1 MPEIVNP
8 IDQKLEVNV
17 GDLVS
22 QVIES
27 RRHSLD
33 LVREQLSNI
42 CSKEVEAKNVS
53 IIFYTDPK
61 YGPSWVFTDDGIG
74 MDYSG
79 DMERPGRLDR
89 FLAIAY
95 GEHAGYEADE
105 FGHKGLGASL
115 SLNCKRL
122 EVKTNSRQTSKSHFA
137 FVDDPLDTLR
147 SGNQLNFTLV
157 PGAGINSPGTEVK
170 VLGYERGHGQNS
182 YSIEEVKRYLYF
194 YTIIGHTNDREMPT
208 IKLKINESEETLN
221 TGFPY
226 LVSKGETAWKTYT
239 LIEPIEFSDSVDGKE
254 VKVVLKGGFSIE
266 TANPNVTGPF
276 TLTPKTSGLFLGAR
290 GIPYIFLD
298 LNSYRGEFSG
308 IQYKFCRFVAEC
320 DELFNEMDF
329 SRGAYS
335 PGLVASTFEK
345 LLRKCFNRLGER
357 PEYKNYQKERERERQ
372 KQKVKSLDERKEAL
386 NSPVQK
392 FVFLKEEGTLLHRV
406 PENEHD
412 ALALL
417 WKLEGAGA
425 IPVEKFESL
434 EHTAQ
439 EGIDIIS
446 NFRLGEDS
454 DLQQLIPVEVE
465 DTFEEYFDHGH
476 NPNHTSVIICW
487 EMDNPDALNLEGTE
501 TPWLMYYN
509 AANRKIPILIMSKFD
524 SIEVKTRTD

>member
-8 IDQKLEVNV
+8 IDQKMEVNV
-17 GDLVS
+17 WDLVS

-42 CSKEVEAKNVS
+42 CSKEVESENVS
-53 IIFYTDPK
+53 IIFYSDPT

-74 MDYSG
+74 MDYTG
-79 DMERPGRLDR
+79 NMERPGRLDR
-89 FLAIAY
+89 FLSIAY
-95 GEHAGYEADE
+95 GGHAGYDADE

-115 SLNCKRL
+115 SLNCRRL
-122 EVKTNSRQTSKSHFA
+122 EVKTNSRQTGESYFA
-137 FVDDPLDTLR
+137 FVDHPLDTLR
-147 SGNQLNFTLV
+147 SGEQLNFKLV
-157 PGAGINSPGTEVK
+157 PGAGTNTPGTEVK
-170 VLGYERGHGQNS
+170 VLGYERGLGQNA
-182 YSIEEVKRYLYF
+182 YSIEEVRRYLFF
-194 YTIIGHTNDREMPT
+194 YTIVGHTKDREMPR
-208 IKLKINESEETLN
+208 IRLKVNEAEEMLN

-226 LVSKGETAWKTYT
+226 LISDGETDWKTYT
-239 LIEPIEFSDSVDGKE
+239 LNEPLQFSETVDGNE
-254 VKVVLKGGFSIE
+254 VSVSLKGGFSLE

-276 TLTPKTSGLFLGAR
+276 TLTPRTSGLFLATR

-298 LNSYRGEFSG
+298 LNSFRGEFSG
-308 IQYKFCRFVAEC
+308 IQYKFCRFVSEC
-320 DELFNEMDF
+320 DALFNEMDL

-335 PGLVASTFEK
+335 PGPVALTFEK
-345 LLRKCFNRLGER
+345 LLRKCFNTLGNR

-386 NSPVQK
+386 NSPTQK
-392 FVFLKEEGTLLHRV
+392 YVFLKEGGMLLHRV

-425 IPVEKFESL
+425 IPIEKFESL

-439 EGIDIIS
+439 EGIDILS
-446 NFRLGEDS
+446 NFRLREDS
-454 DLQQLIPVEVE
+454 DLQRLIPVEVE

-476 NPNHTSVIICW
+476 NPNQTGAIICW
-487 EMDNPDALNLEGTE
+487 EMEDPNAPILEATKS
-501 TPWLMYYN
+501 PWLMYYN
-509 AANRKIPILIMSKFD
+509 SSDRKIPVLIMSKFD
-524 SIEVKTRTD
+524 SIEVKTRTP